1 MQKTIKL
8 SSETALQVCASLGA
22 LLRNKS
28 VPTKDKDNLFKM
40 IEGIKQFMTKEHFEQ
55 YVKAM
60 KYVEQN
66 PDLLQS
72 MSDILKKDFEN
83 S

>member
-22 LLRNKS
+22 LLRNKN

-40 IEGIKQFMTKEHFEQ
+40 IEGIKQFMTKEHFDQ